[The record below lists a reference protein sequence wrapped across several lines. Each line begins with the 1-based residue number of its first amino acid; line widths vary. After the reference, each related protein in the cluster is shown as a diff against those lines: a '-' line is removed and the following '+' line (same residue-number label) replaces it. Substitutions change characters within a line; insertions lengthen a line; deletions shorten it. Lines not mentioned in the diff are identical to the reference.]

1 MDFLKTNNSTLNEI
15 VTVAERLDNSAQ
27 KALLSNIK
35 KFEIMLK
42 AQRLD
47 ASVMRGKKPSVT
59 EIAAIVRKVRKANAK
74 KKVR

>member
-35 KFEIMLK
+35 KFEITLK

-47 ASVMRGKKPSVT
+47 ASVKRGKKPSLI
-59 EIAAIVRKVRKANAK
+59 EIAAAVRKVRKANAK
-74 KKVR
+74 EKVR